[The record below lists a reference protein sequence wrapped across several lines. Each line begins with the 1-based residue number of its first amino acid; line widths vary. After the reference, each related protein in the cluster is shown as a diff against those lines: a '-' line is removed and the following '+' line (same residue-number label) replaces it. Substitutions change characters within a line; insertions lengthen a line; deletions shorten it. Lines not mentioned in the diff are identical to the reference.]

1 MAEENLEE
9 KAKNKGLRG
18 TLGSAREAIGGS
30 FDKVSGAEFR
40 RQFEQF
46 TSVVETTV
54 VGIHRDQQEL
64 NKRLET
70 LESSESSPPP
80 PNRKLV
86 VAAFVF
92 SVIASI
98 LAIAALVAVFR

>member
-1 MAEENLEE
+1 MADKDLEQS
-9 KAKNKGLRG
+9 AKNKGLRG

-30 FDKVSGAEFR
+30 LDKVSGKDFR

-64 NKRLET
+64 NKRLEK